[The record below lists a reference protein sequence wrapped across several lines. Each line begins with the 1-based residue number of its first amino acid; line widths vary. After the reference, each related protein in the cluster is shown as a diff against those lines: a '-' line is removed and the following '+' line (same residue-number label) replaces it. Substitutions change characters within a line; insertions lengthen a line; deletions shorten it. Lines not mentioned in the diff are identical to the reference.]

1 MSRSIH
7 MGLMSLA
14 CFTAVGCSPRTERD
28 CVKEAAETAKTEI
41 AFLALRSACEQE
53 FAPPQIPEDPATNE
67 ALATEA
73 AANETSQI
81 VYPGKDEG
89 EQRHRKRGA
98 LSAPEDAAT
107 NEALATEAAA
117 NETRTIIYPDKGKGA
132 NSRGKRGGLF
142 TDEPFSPYTK

>member
-1 MSRSIH
+1 
-7 MGLMSLA
+7 MSLA

-73 AANETSQI
+73 AANET
-81 VYPGKDEG
+81 
-89 EQRHRKRGA
+89 
-98 LSAPEDAAT
+98 
-107 NEALATEAAA
+107 
-117 NETRTIIYPDKGKGA
+117 RTIIYPDKGKGA